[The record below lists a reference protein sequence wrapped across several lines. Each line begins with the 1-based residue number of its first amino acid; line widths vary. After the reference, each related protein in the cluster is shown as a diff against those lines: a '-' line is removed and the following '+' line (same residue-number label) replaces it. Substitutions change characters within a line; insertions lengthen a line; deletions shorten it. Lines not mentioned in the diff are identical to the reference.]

1 MLCIWLHSLFL
12 LGGVLFRRYAW
23 IITTLL
29 VAGFVFLGA
38 WLSIEVFQW
47 VISEGY
53 YIEITNI
60 TALLVSVTVLL
71 ALLTIVNFVV
81 SYILFCRMQ
90 VVGRKW
96 CNC

>member
-1 MLCIWLHSLFL
+1 MESCFDAMPKIVAE
-12 LGGVLFRRYAW
+12 GRRSINAW

-53 YIEITNI
+53 YIEITNL

-90 VVGRKW
+90 VVGRTW